1 MTTTR
6 SAGIVARPRRLRATR
21 ALRAAVA
28 ETDVLPR
35 HLIAPVFVTS
45 GQPGPVAGMP
55 GVECHAPERAL
66 DAIDELLRHGVSTV
80 LLFGVVEEGVKDRV
94 GSASRD
100 PAGPVPRTLAAAR
113 RAFGDDVVLLTDVC
127 LCGYTEH
134 GHCGVPTGGA
144 RFAVDN
150 DATLPRLAAM
160 ALAHAEAG
168 ADMVAPSDM
177 MDGRVGHI
185 RDELDRAGHET
196 VGVLSYAVK
205 YASAF
210 YGPFREAAGSSPEH
224 GDRTGYQM
232 DPRNRREARREALL
246 DVAEGAD
253 MLMVKPAL
261 AYLDVISD
269 VRAAS
274 DLPLAAYNVS
284 GEYAMLKHAAAAGA
298 LDEPRAVRE
307 TLQAIRRAGADLII
321 TYHALDAV
329 RGGWL

>member
-1 MTTTR
+1 RDRGRAPRRRRRGRSCRGGSAGRGGCRPRRRGDSRRRARGGAAVTTTR

-35 HLIAPVFVTS
+35 HLIAPVCVTS

-55 GVECHAPERAL
+55 GVERHAPERAL

-185 RDELDRAGHET
+185 RAELDRAGHEG

-253 MLMVKPAL
+253 MLMVK
-261 AYLDVISD
+261 
-269 VRAAS
+269 
-274 DLPLAAYNVS
+274 
-284 GEYAMLKHAAAAGA
+284 
-298 LDEPRAVRE
+298 
-307 TLQAIRRAGADLII
+307 
-321 TYHALDAV
+321 
-329 RGGWL
+329 